1 MKNARFALVVILLTA
16 AASFSQN
23 APTPVATQ
31 NTIYVGA
38 DGKFE
43 AAPDTAVIQ
52 FGISAQEDSS
62 QAAYAHASRSADQVR
77 DLLRKNG
84 TDPKAAQVGFFSLDP
99 VYDYRNPKR
108 KLVGYRCNTNVT
120 LKMKDFSKVGPI
132 LQGLADLDITE
143 NQSLSYDLDNMDE
156 AKTKAAQ
163 DALQRARGEAAA
175 VANAA
180 QRGLGE
186 LVYASVDVYENR
198 PVPLRAMPMAA
209 KAGAAT
215 PEPTAEFSAQ
225 NITVNAHVNAM
236 FALK

>member
-1 MKNARFALVVILLTA
+1 MNKLLFA
-16 AASFSQN
+16 AAILVLSVNVIAQTV
-23 APTPVATQ
+23 PTPVATQ

-52 FGISAQEDSS
+52 FGISAQEETS
-62 QAAYAHASRSADQVR
+62 QAAYAHASRSAEQVR

-84 TDPKAAQVGFFSLDP
+84 VEPKAAQVGFFSLQP

-108 KLVGYRCNTNVT
+108 KLIAYRCDTSVT
-120 LKMKDFSKVGPI
+120 LKLKDFSKVGPI
-132 LQGLADLDITE
+132 LQGLGDLDVSD

-163 DALQRARGEAAA
+163 DALQRARSEAAA
-175 VANAA
+175 VAGAA

-186 LVYASVDVYENR
+186 LVYASVDVSENR
-198 PVPLRAMPMAA
+198 PVPIMRAAPMA
-209 KAGAAT
+209 KMAGAP

-225 NITVNAHVNAM
+225 NITVTAHINAM